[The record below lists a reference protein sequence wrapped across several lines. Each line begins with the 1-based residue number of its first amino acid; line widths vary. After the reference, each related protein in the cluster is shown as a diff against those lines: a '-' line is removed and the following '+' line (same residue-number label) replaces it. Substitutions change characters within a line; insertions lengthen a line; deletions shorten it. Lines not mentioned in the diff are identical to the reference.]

1 MEDQVFVGRE
11 RELAQLNERLERAL
25 AGHGQICFVAGEAG
39 SGKTALVERFLQQAV
54 EVHEDVIVAIGTGNA
69 QTGIGDPYLPFRQTV
84 AMLTGEVPREHKAL
98 AKHDAHLRTVLVRCV
113 QVLVEVA
120 PELVGLFVPGAGLA
134 GAVGK
139 ALANKAGWM
148 DKLDE
153 LTAKGGK
160 APVEQSHIFE
170 QYTAFVQ
177 HLSAEVPLI
186 LFLDDLQWAD
196 SASVALLFHLARQ
209 IESNRVLLVG
219 AYRPNDIALGRGGA
233 RHPLEPVVNE
243 LTRYN
248 GEIVIDLDQ
257 IPEEESRRFVNAL
270 LDTEPHCLEEG
281 FREALY
287 HRTGGHPL
295 FTVELLRAME
305 ERGDLLH
312 DHDGCWVAAGSLDWD
327 ALPARIEGVIE
338 ERIDRLEEELRSVL
352 TVGSV
357 QGEQFSAEV
366 VARVEARAERAVV
379 RQLSRELERR
389 HRLVSEEGILQVG
402 NLRLSLYR
410 FIHNLFQQ
418 YLYGNLGEAERA
430 YLHGDIATVIEA
442 LFAGRTEQV
451 AAELA
456 HHYEQAGVPE
466 KAASYRLQAGEQALR
481 VSAHREAEAHLRRGI
496 QVLANGA
503 PGPERSHLELA
514 LRRAQGAT
522 LVATQGYGS
531 PQVERTFARVRELGL
546 VLDEPAALLPALYGL
561 AAFHFVRAQL
571 QQSYGEG
578 EELLVQAKGAKADG
592 FWLASQ
598 LVLGATAMHMGEF
611 GRARQ
616 YLDSAIAHYD
626 PDQHH
631 FVAQVLGHDPAVG
644 AYSYLSFVL
653 WHQGYP
659 ERARA
664 AIGAARDLAERLD
677 HAYSRGYAA
686 SFAAMLYQ
694 MLGQLPECQAAAERA
709 LAIGNRGGY
718 PMWVA
723 LGALTRGWA
732 VAQQGHS
739 SEGIVQLQE
748 GLAGWQATGARL
760 ALPYQR
766 TLLADAYLTAGRR
779 AEGLHAII
787 SSFCCPDDVW
797 WLAEQYRVRAQL
809 LLLAPGSEQEA
820 EHYLRRAVQESRG
833 RGSQALELR
842 AATSLAR
849 LLQAQGRAAEGR
861 EALSGPTDAFT
872 EGDNLSDL
880 RQARI
885 LLATLPAG

>member
-1 MEDQVFVGRE
+1 VEDQVFVGRE
-11 RELAQLNERLERAL
+11 RQLARLHEQLERAL
-25 AGHGQICFVAGEAG
+25 AGHGQVCLVAGEAG
-39 SGKTALVERFLQQAV
+39 SGKTALVERFVRQAM
-54 EVHEDVIVAIGTGNA
+54 EAQGDVIVAIGTGNA

-84 AMLTGEVPREHKAL
+84 AMLTGEVPRERKAL
-98 AKHDAHLRTVLVRCV
+98 AKRDPHLRTVLVRSV

-153 LTAKGGK
+153 LTKKGET
-160 APVEQSHIFE
+160 PVEQSRIFE

-177 HLSAEVPLI
+177 HLSAEAPLV

-196 SASVALLFHLARQ
+196 SASIALLFHLARQ
-209 IESNRVLLVG
+209 IESHRILLIG

-243 LTRYN
+243 LTRYY
-248 GEIVIDLDQ
+248 GEITIDLDQ
-257 IPEEESRRFVNAL
+257 VPEQESRRFVDAL
-270 LDTEPHCLEEG
+270 LDSEPHCLQPG

-287 HRTGGHPL
+287 HRTGGHAL
-295 FTVELLRAME
+295 FTIELLRAME

-312 DHDGCWVAAGSLDWD
+312 DPDGCWVAAGSLDWD

-338 ERIDRLEEELRSVL
+338 ERIDRLEEELRNVL

-366 VARVEARAERAVV
+366 VARVEARAERTVV

-389 HRLVSEEGILQVG
+389 HRLVSEEGVLQVG
-402 NLRLSLYR
+402 TLRLSLYR

-430 YLHGDIATVIEA
+430 YLHRDIAAVMEA
-442 LFAGRTEQV
+442 LFAGRTAQV

-456 HHYEQAGVPE
+456 HHYEQAGVSS
-466 KAASYRLQAGEQALR
+466 KAARYRLQAGEQALR
-481 VSAHREAEAHLRRGI
+481 VSAHREAEVHLRRGI
-496 QVLANGA
+496 QTLTDSE
-503 PGPERSHLELA
+503 PGPERNRLELA

-522 LVATQGYGS
+522 LVATRGYSS
-531 PQVERTFARVRELGL
+531 PQVERAFSRVRELGL
-546 VLDEPAALLPALYGL
+546 ILSEPAALMPALYGL
-561 AAFHFVRAQL
+561 AAFHFVRSQL
-571 QQSYGEG
+571 QQAYREG
-578 EELLVQAKGAKADG
+578 EELLDRVKDAEEDG

-598 LVLGATAMHMGEF
+598 LVLGATVMHMGKF
-611 GRARQ
+611 GQARQ
-616 YLDSAIAHYD
+616 YLESAIAHYD
-626 PDQHH
+626 PDRHH
-631 FVAQVLGHDPAVG
+631 VVAQVLGHDPAVG

-653 WHQGYP
+653 WHQGHS
-659 ERARA
+659 EGARSAVDA
-664 AIGAARDLAERLD
+664 AWDLAEQLN

-709 LAIGNRGGY
+709 ISIGERGGY

-723 LGALTRGWA
+723 IGKLTRGWA
-732 VAQQGHS
+732 MAQQGQS
-739 SEGIVQLQE
+739 AEGIAQLRE

-766 TLLADAYLTAGRR
+766 TLLADAYLAAGQRSD
-779 AEGLHAII
+779 GLQAII

-797 WLAEQYRVRAQL
+797 WLPEQYRVRAEL
-809 LLLAPGSEQEA
+809 LLLAPGSEREA
-820 EHYLRRAVQESRG
+820 ESYLRRALQEARA
-833 RGSQALELR
+833 RGSKALELR
-842 AATSLAR
+842 AEKSLAR
-849 LLQAQGRAAEGR
+849 T
-861 EALSGPTDAFT
+861 LSITQV
-872 EGDNLSDL
+872 DL
-880 RQARI
+880 PQ
-885 LLATLPAG
+885 